1 MILEYREVGM
11 LMTNCFL
18 LGDEEAGEGVAIDPG
33 DNGAALAEFFTKR
46 GLSLKYILFTHGHFD
61 HVMGAGDLKGALGGR
76 ILVHRDDEPILKDT
90 SFGGLFGISGVKK
103 PDPDDFFEE
112 HDIIECGS
120 MKFKVLRTPG
130 HTPGSVSFLISQ
142 GSTAEFPAA
151 SVARTS
157 ITWSPSSRSTTKVV
171 PIMDCQVP
179 LSMRHS
185 AVGARSTASTTVT
198 SNVCSD
204 LVTLSLRGAR

>member
-46 GLSLKYILFTHGHFD
+46 GLSLKYILLTHGHFD
-61 HVMGAGDLKGALGGR
+61 HVMGAEDLKEALGGR
-76 ILVHRDDEPILKDT
+76 ILVHKDDEPILKDT

-103 PDPDDFFEE
+103 PDPDGFIEE
-112 HDIIECGS
+112 HDVIECGS

-130 HTPGSVSFLISQ
+130 HTPGSVSFELLGQEMVFVGDTLFAGSIGRTDFPGGSYEQLIS
-142 GSTAEFPAA
+142 SVREKLFPLGDE
-151 SVARTS
+151 VAVYPGHGPRTT
-157 ITWSPSSRSTTKVV
+157 IGQERRYNPFF
-171 PIMDCQVP
+171 
-179 LSMRHS
+179 
-185 AVGARSTASTTVT
+185 
-198 SNVCSD
+198 
-204 LVTLSLRGAR
+204 